1 MFLDRDYDPPIEDD
15 GPFGGGNFGSVDF
28 GPQLEEVPEWF
39 KLDEEEFLNPGAIKQ
54 GEEEEPLGLFLL
66 DTPQDAFTDRATRE
80 VIEFDPDRNPTFL
93 VGREYLLSDR
103 SDLIRD
109 AATLMQDTF
118 NILRPTIFSRQ
129 PNLARIVTDEVQ
141 PDGHLLKGEVVW
153 TVEISA
159 ANQPGVHRTQQSTP
173 IRKMRV
179 EVPVRVREGML
190 EKPRIF
196 YTASNKPY
204 PLTIAGCQLALKWKV
219 RPVCRKE
226 APRAE
231 LAQMP
236 ERDYRAF

>member
-1 MFLDRDYDPPIEDD
+1 MFLDREYDPPVEHD
-15 GPFGGGNFGSVDF
+15 GPLGGSNFGSMDF
-28 GPQLEEVPEWF
+28 GPQLEETPDWF
-39 KLDEEEFLNPGAIKQ
+39 ELDEEEFLNPGAIKQ
-54 GEEEEPLGLFLL
+54 GEDEELTGLFLV

-80 VIEFDPDRNPTFL
+80 VIEFDPNRNPTFL

-118 NILRPTIFSRQ
+118 NTLRPTVFSRQ
-129 PNLARIVTDEVQ
+129 PNLTRIVTEEVL
-141 PDGHLLKGEVVW
+141 PDGHLLKGEVIW

-159 ANQPGVHRTQQSTP
+159 ANQPGIRRTQQSTP

-179 EVPVRVREGML
+179 EVPIRVREGKMD
-190 EKPRIF
+190 KPRIF
-196 YTASNKPY
+196 YTTSNKPY
-204 PLTIAGCQLALKWKV
+204 PLTVAGCQLALKWKE
-219 RPVCRKE
+219 RPVIRKV
-226 APRAE
+226 APQVE

>member
-1 MFLDRDYDPPIEDD
+1 MFLDRDYDPPVEHD
-15 GPFGGGNFGSVDF
+15 GPLGGGNFGSMDF
-28 GPQLEEVPEWF
+28 GRRLGDIPDWLG
-39 KLDEEEFLNPGAIKQ
+39 LDEEEFLSPGAIKQ
-54 GEEEEPLGLFLL
+54 GEDEEPIGLFLV
-66 DTPQDAFTDRATRE
+66 DTPQDAYTDRATRE

-118 NILRPTIFSRQ
+118 NTLRPTIFSRQ

-141 PDGHLLKGEVVW
+141 SDGHMLEGNVIW
-153 TVEISA
+153 TVEVSA
-159 ANQPGVHRTQQSTP
+159 ANQPGIRRTQQSTP
-173 IRKMRV
+173 TRKMRI
-179 EVPVRVREGML
+179 EIPMKIKEGRL

-196 YTASNKPY
+196 YTASRKPY
-204 PLTIAGCQLALKWKV
+204 PLTVAGCQLALRWKE
-219 RPVCRKE
+219 RPVIRKRV
-226 APRAE
+226 PRAE